1 MTFLSPTA
9 GIVGAA
15 IAVPLLIALYFLKLR
30 RKPLRVSSTL
40 LWEQVVQDLQA
51 NVPLRWLRAS
61 WVLVLQLL
69 ALVMLLGALAR
80 PAIPAEATVAARTV
94 IIIDRSAS
102 MSAKD
107 GVQDGAIGA
116 IDAPEPFTRLEQ
128 ARAEARRIIEDLR
141 RSSAGPGGRRPEAM
155 IVGLARE
162 ARVLAPFT
170 SDLPTLREAIDLATA
185 TDQPGELG
193 AALDLT
199 RAMSIG
205 LDGEVEKTQRTRVLL
220 ISDGGLDA
228 SGVREGLPSGMD
240 FALVPV
246 GPVRVAPGTEA
257 PAGVA
262 QGDFDNLAIG
272 AVAAR
277 RDLDDPAVVR
287 VFVRVENAG
296 LAEVEAGVSLR
307 VNDEPAGVRTV
318 RVPAPRGGTGAGGE
332 LTGQASAT
340 FEITR
345 SEAGLIVVSIARAD
359 RLEADDTAA
368 LVLRGS
374 RPPRVVMVGPGIEG
388 DALGAARGEHGID
401 RFLLGLFEEL
411 DVAGVRR
418 MNAAEYARLAS
429 AGGVAA
435 DLVVFDRVTPA
446 EMPGV
451 PTISIGAGLP
461 DGSVRVSAAEGERA
475 TRFVLWRREHPLL
488 RSVPL
493 DAVLISPP
501 MRMEIEE
508 KTDAGG
514 AGAEGGTLRAG
525 AGETAAAGASAGGSE
540 VEAIAYGTSGP
551 LMALRTGPGGS
562 GVKRLVLGFD
572 LLRTNWGPD
581 VSFPVFFGGAV
592 EFLTGRGEAAAA
604 SGRSTSETIGVL
616 AEPGATELRV
626 SGPME
631 RVVPI
636 LGARG
641 GDGEAQ
647 SVTIGTLERAG
658 VYRVEGAAGA
668 DRVVAVNLLDSRESA
683 IQTRRSIRL
692 GSTGA
697 RIEARSTGGEPAR
710 KEIWHWLVIAA
721 AGLLVVEG
729 LVFARQMRA

>member
-40 LWEQVVQDLQA
+40 LWEQAVQDLQA

-61 WVLVLQLL
+61 WVLILQLL

-107 GVQDGAIGA
+107 GVRDGAIGA

-170 SDLPTLREAIDLATA
+170 SDLPTLREAIDLAAA

-318 RVPAPRGGTGAGGE
+318 RVPAPRGGGAGGK

-374 RPPRVVMVGPGIEG
+374 RPPRVVMVGPGTEN
-388 DALGAARGEHGID
+388 DALAAARGEHGID

-411 DVAGVRR
+411 DVASVRR
-418 MNAAEYARLAS
+418 MSAAEYARLAS

-435 DLVVFDRVTPA
+435 DLVVFDRVTPV

-501 MRMEIEE
+501 MRMEIVE
-508 KTDAGG
+508 KTEAGG
-514 AGAEGGTLRAG
+514 AEAEGGTLSG
-525 AGETAAAGASAGGSE
+525 GGSE

-581 VSFPVFFGGAV
+581 VSFPVFFGGAM

-616 AEPGATELRV
+616 ADPGATELRV
-626 SGPME
+626 FGPME

-641 GDGEAQ
+641 GDGEAR

>member
-40 LWEQVVQDLQA
+40 LWEQAVQDLQA

-107 GVQDGAIGA
+107 GVRDGAIGA

-257 PAGVA
+257 PAGAV

-318 RVPAPRGGTGAGGE
+318 RVPAPRGGGAGGE

-374 RPPRVVMVGPGIEG
+374 RPPRVVMVGPGTEN
-388 DALGAARGEHGID
+388 DALAAARGEHGID

-418 MNAAEYARLAS
+418 MSAAEYARLAS

-501 MRMEIEE
+501 MRMEIVER
-508 KTDAGG
+508 TDAGG
-514 AGAEGGTLRAG
+514 AGAEGGTL
-525 AGETAAAGASAGGSE
+525 SAGGSE

-641 GDGEAQ
+641 GNGEAR